1 MGKIKKKLNNK
12 YFLITGAAG
21 LLGYQHA
28 IALLQIDYNLILTDI
43 ELKKLNKYKKD
54 FKKLFPKLKIIVSKM
69 DVSRENSIKKLSLKL
84 QRKKIE
90 LFGLLN
96 NAAIDSKITKKNKM
110 TNSGKLEKIS
120 LSEWNRHISVGLSGA
135 MSCCKHFGPL
145 IIKNKKGGVIINV
158 ASDLSVI
165 APNHSIYNKNVF
177 KPVTYSVIKHGI
189 IGLTKYIS
197 TYWSK
202 HKIRCNA
209 ISPGPIFNN
218 QSRSFIKKIKKQIP
232 LNRMADKKEYRG
244 AIQFLSSD
252 ASSYMTGHN
261 LIIDGGRSVW

>member
-1 MGKIKKKLNNK
+1 MEKKNYNNK

-21 LLGYQHA
+21 LLGYEHA
-28 IALLQIDYNLILTDI
+28 IALLQINYNLVLTDI
-43 ELKKLNKYKKD
+43 NLKKLKKHKKVL
-54 FKKLFPKLKIIVSKM
+54 KKLFPQLKILVSKM
-69 DVSRENSIKKLSLKL
+69 DVSKESSIKNLSSKL
-84 QRKKIE
+84 RRMKIN

-96 NAAIDSKITKKNKM
+96 NAAIDSKVTRKNSM
-110 TNSGKLEKIS
+110 TNSGKLENTS
-120 LSEWNRHISVGLSGA
+120 LFEWNKHINVGLSGA
-135 MSCCKHFGPL
+135 MLCCKYFGPL
-145 IIKNKKGGVIINV
+145 MIKNKEGGVIINV
-158 ASDLSVI
+158 SSDLSVI
-165 APNHSIYNKNVF
+165 APNHSVYEKNTF
-177 KPVTYSVIKHGI
+177 KPVTYSVVKHGI

-202 HKIRCNA
+202 YKIRCNA
-209 ISPGPIFNN
+209 ISPGPILHK
-218 QSRSFIKKIKKQIP
+218 QSSKFVNKIKKQIP